1 MKIYFATH
9 ATSLDNEL
17 EISSGWHDVGLSD
30 LGKKQAA
37 ELKQHFWN
45 IKIEQIFC
53 SDLKRAYE
61 TAQIAFG
68 DTHKIIRDQ
77 RLRELNYG
85 DYNGKPTAIVGPLQ
99 KQHFETPFPNGES
112 YEQAEQRM
120 HQFLQEIKEKYPEQT
135 ILIIGHRA
143 THYGLDTFTG
153 RRTLEEGVNEK
164 FIWQPYWKYE
174 L

>member
-17 EISSGWHDVGLSD
+17 EISSGWRDVGLSE
-30 LGKKQAA
+30 LGQKQAQ
-37 ELKQHFWN
+37 ELAHYFSN

-53 SDLKRAYE
+53 SDLKRAHE
-61 TAQIAFG
+61 TAKIAFG
-68 DTHKIIRDQ
+68 KTHTITPDE

-85 DYNGKPTAIVGPLQ
+85 DYNGKPSAIVGPMK
-99 KQHFETPFPNGES
+99 KQHISTPLPNGES
-112 YEQAEQRM
+112 YQQAEERV
-120 HQFLQEIKEKYPEQT
+120 HQFLREIREKYPEQT

-143 THYGLDTFTG
+143 THYGIDTFTG
-153 RRTLEEGVNEK
+153 NRTLEEGFSEK
-164 FIWQPYWKYE
+164 FAWQPYWEYE

>member
-17 EISSGWHDVGLSD
+17 KISSGWRDVGLSE
-30 LGKKQAA
+30 LGQKQAK
-37 ELKQHFWN
+37 ELAHYFNN
-45 IKIEQIFC
+45 IQIEQIFC
-53 SDLKRAYE
+53 SDLKRAWE
-61 TAQIAFG
+61 TAKIAFG
-68 DTHKIIRDQ
+68 DTHKITSDE

-85 DYNGKPTAIVGPLQ
+85 DYNGKPSTIVGPMK
-99 KQHFETPFPNGES
+99 KQHIQTPFPNGES
-112 YEQAEQRM
+112 YEQAEKRV
-120 HQFLQEIKEKYPEQT
+120 HQSLQEIKARYPKQT

-153 RRTLEEGVNEK
+153 KRTLEEGVSEK
-164 FIWQPYWKYE
+164 FVWQPYWEYD